1 MQLASFC
8 RYPSARVPKDHQ
20 DVSSLAR
27 GPLASLSERL
37 APGLRFFPVP
47 VPDRPSTRVAACLP
61 LARRRSEFPRSAFLL
76 RLGRVPPRRRWYLEL
91 RLVTKHHQDSTTAR
105 VGQAS
110 QQRWPVVF
118 HDACTAVHFRSP
130 VQHALAPDCHAAG
143 NRRPPLTARTT
154 TPRGVRLHGP
164 GSFTPGN
171 YSPRLSQ

>member
-76 RLGRVPPRRRWYLEL
+76 RLGRVPPRRRWCHEL
-91 RLVTKHHQDSTTAR
+91 RWEKRELQVLTTALA
-105 VGQAS
+105 GQAT
-110 QQRWPVVF
+110 QQLRPGVF
-118 HDACTAVHFRSP
+118 HDACTAVHVCSP
-130 VQHALAPDCHAAG
+130 VQPLSLIHISEPT
-143 NRRPPLTARTT
+143 RP
-154 TPRGVRLHGP
+154 
-164 GSFTPGN
+164 
-171 YSPRLSQ
+171 Y